1 MFRGIT
7 AVADNGGRFLERLD
21 ALNSAAVVFSNDNGC
36 SLGEPGLCARRTA
49 HEESIR
55 IPMRLRHTRGAKA
68 WRIED
73 CMARNIATAAAF
85 PKLAGAAVTPTL
97 WVET

>member
-7 AVADNGGRFLERLD
+7 AVADNGVRFLERLD
-21 ALNSAAVVFSNDNGC
+21 ALNWAAVVFSSDNGC
-36 SLGEPGLCARRTA
+36 SLGEPGLDARRTTY
-49 HEESIR
+49 EESIR

-68 WRIED
+68 GEIED